1 MLKNRRGLRRKQKR
15 ISLKRKLQWMGA
27 WTAVV
32 MIFTLMA
39 GLFFLTISGLKN
51 VCESVLA
58 KQTEQEKG
66 LSSETPSIGS
76 SDGSIVT
83 HKKKQGVQHEIV
95 QNENSS
101 EGNRGN
107 RILVNKECMLP
118 EDYEVTLTSLNN
130 GQQVAADIYEDLR
143 DMLFTGEE
151 EENLSFLVASGY
163 RTKEK
168 QRQLLE
174 EEINK
179 NMSAGMTYR
188 EAYEDALLTVAP
200 PGYSEHET
208 GLAVDIVAVS
218 NQRLD
223 DTQEYTLENQWLQ
236 ENCCKYG
243 FILRYPRDKEDVTG
257 FSYESWHFRYVGKTA
272 AKEITEQGI
281 TLEEYLKEA
290 E

>member
-1 MLKNRRGLRRKQKR
+1 MLKNRRGWWRKWKG

-32 MIFTLMA
+32 MAFTLVA
-39 GLFFLTISGLKN
+39 GLFCLTVYGLKN

-58 KQTEQEKG
+58 KQTEQEKK

-76 SDGSIVT
+76 SNTNTVT
-83 HKKKQGVQHEIV
+83 EKNEQREQLEILG
-95 QNENSS
+95 NENGS
-101 EGNRGN
+101 EGNRKELV
-107 RILVNKECMLP
+107 LVNKDCMLP

-130 GQQVAADIYEDLR
+130 GQQVDSSIYADLR
-143 DMLFTGEE
+143 DMLFTGEK

-168 QRQLLE
+168 QSQLIE
-174 EEINK
+174 EEIDK
-179 NMSAGMTYR
+179 NISAGMTDQ
-188 EAYEDALLTVAP
+188 EAYEDALFTVAP
-200 PGYSEHET
+200 SGYSEHET

-223 DTQEYTLENQWLQ
+223 DTQEYTRENQWLQ
-236 ENCCKYG
+236 ENCYKYG

-257 FSYESWHFRYVGKTA
+257 FSYESWHFRYVGKTVA
-272 AKEITEQGI
+272 RQITEQGI